1 MTGIL
6 IICVLVILIALQLM
20 NETDHNEKN
29 KKDLVNAIDRLLPQT
44 QCGKCGYSG
53 CRPYAEAL
61 LDGEADINQ
70 CPPGGM
76 NTIRQLANLLGR
88 NIKPLN
94 PCYGK
99 TGPKTIAYID
109 ENICI
114 GCVKCIKA
122 CPVDAIIGAPRQMHT
137 VIPEL
142 CTGCELCIAPCP
154 VDCISLMIVTH
165 PGKRIK
171 LEPVKQTGAGS

>member
-6 IICVLVILIALQLM
+6 LILVLVTLIALQLI
-20 NETDHNEKN
+20 NEPGHDENTRE
-29 KKDLVNAIDRLLPQT
+29 DLVATVDKLLPQT

-61 LDGEADINQ
+61 VHGKADINQ

-88 NIKPLN
+88 NIKPLD
-94 PCYGK
+94 PHYGK
-99 TGPKTIAYID
+99 SGPKTIAFID

-122 CPVDAIIGAPRQMHT
+122 CPVDAIAGALKQIHT
-137 VIPEL
+137 VIPEY

-171 LEPVKQTGAGS
+171 LEPAKQTGIDL

>member
-6 IICVLVILIALQLM
+6 IILVFAALIALLSVRQSHG
-20 NETDHNEKN
+20 NVEREDEWTEAVDK
-29 KKDLVNAIDRLLPQT
+29 LLPQT
-44 QCGKCGYSG
+44 QCGRCGYAG
-53 CRPYAEAL
+53 CRPYAEAIVQ
-61 LDGEADINQ
+61 GRADINQ

-76 NTIRQLANLLGR
+76 HTIRQLALLLGR
-88 NIKPLN
+88 GIKPLD
-94 PCYGK
+94 PAFGK
-99 TGPKTIAYID
+99 SGPKTIAYID
-109 ENICI
+109 EDLCI

-122 CPVDAIIGAPRQMHT
+122 CPVDAIVGAPKQMHT

-154 VDCISLMIVTH
+154 VDCISLLIVTH

-171 LEPVKQTGAGS
+171 LEPARQAGAGT